1 MTMTSR
7 QGQGLGRIF
16 LGKLAAA
23 ALEHGISGLVA
34 YTSPGNRSM
43 IDLFKSLPY
52 RVKTSVENEVLR
64 LSCMF
69 DELRD
74 EN

>member
-1 MTMTSR
+1 M
-7 QGQGLGRIF
+7 
-16 LGKLAAA
+16 
-23 ALEHGISGLVA
+23 GLVV
-34 YTSPGNRSM
+34 YTTSGNRSM

-52 RVKTSVENEVLR
+52 RVKTSVEDEVLR

-74 EN
+74 GLI